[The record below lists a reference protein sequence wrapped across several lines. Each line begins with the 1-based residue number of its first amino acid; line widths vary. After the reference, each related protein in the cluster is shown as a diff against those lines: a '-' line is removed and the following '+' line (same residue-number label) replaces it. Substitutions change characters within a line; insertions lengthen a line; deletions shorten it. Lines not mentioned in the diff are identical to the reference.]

1 MQSALPSTFTGTAS
15 GLLASIFEE
24 IEALGPRLAGSI
36 PGFSSLWLVG
46 SAAHGDFELAESGSA
61 WVCSSELSF
70 VLVSDDAIPAP
81 TLRCIQAGI
90 GIRLG
95 GLRVRLHHYKTP
107 WLAQQA
113 SKRRSG
119 FELMLARK
127 LVTGDPAPVEAL
139 EASFSSVLTSPCPA
153 AIENLC
159 VDSLELLLRARPD
172 APMLER
178 GSSDVDFREL
188 VLRGALTEL
197 ARNSGDALLLAR
209 ASFSVERESRAK
221 ALADLHDGTNE
232 KLARIHA
239 WAFGPQP
246 LLETPPEEASSLWQ
260 TLRTALLR
268 ALIEAVE
275 ARLGKPLERDT
286 ALLTHVRNTRRS
298 VWSRIK
304 RFIDGK
310 RRAGGREYTQLLLL
324 LTLLADDSHPDR
336 RELLRSGTHLLSL
349 VGGPILANP
358 EWRNLRREALLVE
371 PWQHLLAGPMLLE
384 ARA

>member
-1 MQSALPSTFTGTAS
+1 
-15 GLLASIFEE
+15 
-24 IEALGPRLAGSI
+24 
-36 PGFSSLWLVG
+36 
-46 SAAHGDFELAESGSA
+46 
-61 WVCSSELSF
+61 
-70 VLVSDDAIPAP
+70 
-81 TLRCIQAGI
+81 
-90 GIRLG
+90 
-95 GLRVRLHHYKTP
+95 
-107 WLAQQA
+107 
-113 SKRRSG
+113 
-119 FELMLARK
+119 
-127 LVTGDPAPVEAL
+127 
-139 EASFSSVLTSPCPA
+139 
-153 AIENLC
+153 
-159 VDSLELLLRARPD
+159 
-172 APMLER
+172 
-178 GSSDVDFREL
+178 REL